1 MGEQLRETKT
11 MNHRHQQFD
20 WDSELGEA
28 QERKPLSH
36 VQLRLIAYTIAA
48 AGAGLAILLAW
59 VGV

>member
-1 MGEQLRETKT
+1 MTHSRKGNK
-11 MNHRHQQFD
+11 MNHRHQPFD

>member
-1 MGEQLRETKT
+1 
-11 MNHRHQQFD
+11 MNHRHQPFD
-20 WDSELGEA
+20 WNSELGEA